1 MRTRKLLLIHII
13 PLLVLV
19 TNCYIPRE
27 IVNSE
32 KPETIDSPDFI
43 KQRIKEKD
51 WIKIKS
57 GGVEYNGLI
66 VKSVNDSSLVV
77 KGWNQKGQ
85 RRKYYF
91 DFEEIESLTLYDPDH
106 IQTTGILV
114 VLSIVLLYM
123 ASSPNI

>member
-1 MRTRKLLLIHII
+1 MRTRILLLIHII

-32 KPETIDSPDFI
+32 KPETIDSPGLI

-51 WIKIKS
+51 WVMIKS
-57 GGVEYNGLI
+57 GGWEYDNLI

-85 RRKYYF
+85 RRKLYF
-91 DFEEIESLTLYDPDH
+91 DFEDIESLTLYDPDH

-123 ASSPNI
+123 VSSPNI

>member
-1 MRTRKLLLIHII
+1 MRTRRLLLIFII
-13 PLLVLV
+13 PLLALV

-27 IVNSE
+27 IINSE
-32 KPETIDSPDFI
+32 KPETLDSPGLI
-43 KQRIKEKD
+43 KLRIKEKD
-51 WIKIKS
+51 WVMIKS
-57 GGVEYNGLI
+57 GGWEYDNLI

-85 RRKYYF
+85 RRKLYF
-91 DFEEIESLTLYDPDH
+91 DFEDIESLTLYDPDH